1 MMIPDNFRM
10 AVASLRSA
18 KLRSF
23 LTMLGVI
30 IGVAS
35 VVTTVSL
42 GEGVKRQ
49 VSGQL
54 DLLGG
59 DLITIRPGQT
69 PETGSG
75 SGLGSFGILSS
86 GMGIGSL
93 TELDLKTVR
102 DTDGVRDAVPLSL
115 INAVPSARD
124 KKYEHGLV
132 LATNGNLPS
141 VLNQKVEF
149 GVFFNPSEDDRQVAV
164 IGASASAEL
173 FRESAPIGKTIQIRG
188 QDFIVRGILEETAA
202 SPFNPGPDFNNAIFI
217 PYTAGKN
224 LNDNVAPIY
233 QILAKPKK
241 ANEVDIAISGISANL
256 EKVHGGQRD
265 FTILGRE
272 DNLAVTNEVVVLLTS
287 LIGGIA
293 AVSLLVGGIGIMNV
307 MLVSVSE
314 RTREIGIRKAIG
326 ATSRQIRTQFLIE
339 AVVLSLWGA
348 VIGLLVSGV
357 INFMLRVTTE
367 FQPVITWQ
375 TIGIAAAVSILVGA
389 VFGAAPAFKA
399 SRKDPIEALRSSF

>member
-1 MMIPDNFRM
+1 MMISDNFRM

-18 KLRSF
+18 KFRSF

-54 DLLGG
+54 DLLGS
-59 DLITIRPGQT
+59 DLITIRPGQAT
-69 PETGSG
+69 DSSGPGIGS
-75 SGLGSFGILSS
+75 LGILTT
-86 GMGIGSL
+86 GMGSGSL

-102 DTDGVRDAVPLSL
+102 DTEGVRDAVPLSL
-115 INAVPSARD
+115 INAVPSAKD
-124 KKYEHGLV
+124 KKYEQGLV

-141 VLNQKVEF
+141 VLNQKVEY
-149 GVFFNPSEDDRQVAV
+149 GTFFNPNEDDRQVAV
-164 IGASASAEL
+164 IGANASARL
-173 FRESAPIGKTIQIRG
+173 FNETAPIGKSIEIRG
-188 QDFIVRGILEETAA
+188 QVFAVRGILEETAV

-233 QILAKPKK
+233 QILAKP
-241 ANEVDIAISGISANL
+241 NRSGEVSNAIASINNSL
-256 EKVHGGQRD
+256 EKAHGGQRD
-265 FTILGRE
+265 FTILGRD
-272 DNLAVTNEVVVLLTS
+272 DNLAVTNEVVVLLTG

-339 AVVLSLWGA
+339 AIVLSLWGA
-348 VIGLLVSGV
+348 FIGLLVSGV
-357 INFMLRVTTE
+357 VNFLLRVTTD

-375 TIGIAAAVSILVGA
+375 TIGIAAAVSVLVGA
-389 VFGAAPAFKA
+389 IFGAAPAFKA